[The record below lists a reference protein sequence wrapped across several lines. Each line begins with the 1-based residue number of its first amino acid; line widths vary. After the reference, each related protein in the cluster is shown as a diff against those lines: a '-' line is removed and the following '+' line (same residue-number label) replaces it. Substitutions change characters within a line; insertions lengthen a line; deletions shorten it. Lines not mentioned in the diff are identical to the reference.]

1 MPTPSILV
9 CSVVCYTN
17 KLSKTRAPAIDV
29 SGIVNGDALLL
40 SVDAVAAASHK
51 HSHNLSGPSHYRV
64 CYSQKLACDN
74 FVTGCVCIAVDTSRG
89 SSDDTKHWV
98 QILQQ

>member
-1 MPTPSILV
+1 MPTPLILI

-51 HSHNLSGPSHYRV
+51 HSHNISGISTLPIIN
-64 CYSQKLACDN
+64 ACR
-74 FVTGCVCIAVDTSRG
+74 FSVRLKRRYEQRIAVSPTS
-89 SSDDTKHWV
+89 DV
-98 QILQQ
+98 